1 MQNDGVVCVICTLVI
16 FFCNCKTLYLQYLS
30 KMVQTKFLTKP
41 KIYGR
46 LGTMSTKISLKLN
59 KKTAVQAD
67 NNMNKKVV
75 PFSSYE
81 DAMAYLYAMT
91 DYEKQR
97 MIRYNVITFDLTRMY
112 EMLAALGNPHQKV
125 KCVHVAGTKG
135 KGSTST
141 MIARMLEANGY
152 SVGLYTSPHI
162 TSVHERIEVNSACI
176 TNDEIV
182 ELINIVRPVVDK
194 ITQNGRKPT
203 FFEMLTTMAF
213 VHFANRNTD
222 FAVLETGMGGRLD
235 STNVVTPEVSVI
247 TSISI
252 DHQRQLGKTVDLI
265 AAEKAGIIKKGVPV
279 VTVTQQPQALDV
291 IKNRAAALG
300 CQINIVGED
309 IDFSCRFEASREDGP
324 HTRICVLTPTS
335 KFEHLKVPLP
345 GEHQALNCGLAL
357 AAMDC
362 LKKIGH
368 AIDDEKSVA
377 GLGMV
382 KMPGRLQVVY
392 NNPRVVVDMA
402 HNAASIKALI
412 QTIGQ
417 HIPYDSMVMI
427 FGCNADKDITGMLDE
442 LQYGADKVIFTRSSS
457 PRAVRPDELAEIYTE
472 QSNRMCQTALSL
484 GDALKIAGSAVTR
497 EDVIC
502 ITGSV
507 YLVGDAIKRFNRI
520 REMQAKTAAAA
531 AY

>member
-1 MQNDGVVCVICTLVI
+1 MK
-16 FFCNCKTLYLQYLS
+16 KTTEKVDKDSVS
-30 KMVQTKFLTKP
+30 K
-41 KIYGR
+41 KIVPFKTYED
-46 LGTMSTKISLKLN
+46 SLK
-59 KKTAVQAD
+59 
-67 NNMNKKVV
+67 
-75 PFSSYE
+75 
-81 DAMAYLYAMT
+81 YLFAMT

-97 MIRYNVITFDLTRMY
+97 MIRYNVNTFDLTRMY
-112 EMLAALGNPHQKV
+112 ELLAELGNPHQKV
-125 KCVHVAGTKG
+125 KAIHVAGTKG

-162 TSVHERIEVNSACI
+162 TSLHERIEVNSCCI
-176 TNDEIV
+176 TNDDV
-182 ELINIVRPVVDK
+182 TELVNIVRPAVDK
-194 ITQNGRKPT
+194 LTQNGRKPT
-203 FFEMLTTMAF
+203 FFELFTTMAF
-213 VHFANRNTD
+213 VHFAQKEVD

-252 DHQRQLGKTVDLI
+252 DHQRQLGKTIALI
-265 AAEKAGIIKKGVPV
+265 AGEKAGIIKKGVPV
-279 VTVTQQPQALDV
+279 VTVAQSPDALEV
-291 IKNRAAALG
+291 IRKKAAELG
-300 CQINIVGED
+300 SDIHIIGED

-335 KFEHLKVPLP
+335 RFEHLKVPLP

-357 AAMDC
+357 VALDC
-362 LKKIGH
+362 LKKLNY
-368 AIDDEKSVA
+368 AIDDEKSIE

-427 FGCNADKDITGMLDE
+427 FGCNADKDIIGMLDE

-457 PRAVRPDELAEIYTE
+457 PRAVRPDELAELYVE
-472 QSNRMCQTALSL
+472 QTGRMCQTALSL
-484 GDALKIAGSAVTR
+484 GDALKIAKSAVTR

-507 YLVGDAIKRFNRI
+507 YLVGDAIKRFNKI
-520 REMQAKTAAAA
+520 REMEAKAATLAA
-531 AY
+531 R